1 MSEHQA
7 VDDRRRAA
15 RLERR
20 ENNRGLFII
29 TLLAVLTI
37 LEFVVAIVIDDSLGL
52 ILGLTPFALAKAWL
66 ILHYFMHVYKLWRG
80 EEDHS

>member
-7 VDDRRRAA
+7 TNDRQSA
-15 RLERR
+15 RSQRR

-29 TLLAVLTI
+29 TVLAVLTI
-37 LEFVVAIVIDDSLGL
+37 LEFVVASVIDDSLGL
-52 ILGLTPFALAKAWL
+52 ILGLTPFAVAKAWL
-66 ILHYFMHVYKLWRG
+66 VLHYFMHMYKLWRG

>member
-7 VDDRRRAA
+7 IEDRQSA
-15 RLERR
+15 RSQRR

-29 TLLAVLTI
+29 TLLGVLTI
-37 LEFVVAIVIDDSLGL
+37 LEFAVALAINDSLGL
-52 ILGLTPFALAKAWL
+52 ILGLTPFALVKAWL
-66 ILHYFMHVYKLWRG
+66 VVHYFMHVYKLWRG